1 VTHEIS
7 FPPER
12 MNAIM
17 AARGCATQSAEDEY
31 FEEEPVPWLDFEL
44 LKLNLRPD
52 EIEFL
57 MCLSIG
63 HSQKD
68 AAAMAGHKDY
78 WGRKVL
84 RRLRQDLD
92 PPANRT
98 SDLPHDPP

>member
-1 VTHEIS
+1 MTHEIS

-31 FEEEPVPWLDFEL
+31 FQEEPVPWLEYEL

-57 MCLSIG
+57 TCLSIG

-68 AAAMAGHKDY
+68 AAAMAGHKES
-78 WGRKVL
+78 WAWKVL
-84 RRLRQDLD
+84 RRIREDLVL
-92 PPANRT
+92 PEKRA
-98 SDLPHDPP
+98 SDLPDDA